1 MRRRASPR
9 LATAGCASGPSRRPA
24 PSCRFDRELQSGSV
38 DTTVQTDEISCWAIS
53 RSPFYVNRLPLQRT
67 GPVHDGLPDM
77 VCSWSAALPQGEPPM
92 NSVDERRPLQRL
104 TSPIERH
111 VGDRLRLARRALSLS
126 QEALAEQ
133 LGVTFQQVQKY
144 EKGINRISAGR
155 LHQVAEILDVPVSY
169 FFPDSADGSA
179 AVAAGIGPGMLG
191 DPRGNGSRP
200 DLFADCRYEGEAPGA
215 PARPLAR

>member
-1 MRRRASPR
+1 
-9 LATAGCASGPSRRPA
+9 
-24 PSCRFDRELQSGSV
+24 
-38 DTTVQTDEISCWAIS
+38 
-53 RSPFYVNRLPLQRT
+53 
-67 GPVHDGLPDM
+67 
-77 VCSWSAALPQGEPPM
+77 M

-179 AVAAGIGPGMLG
+179 SAETRLQSLPESVLECLETREGMDLVLTF
-191 DPRGNGSRP
+191 SRI
-200 DLFADCRYEGEAPGA
+200 ADTRV
-215 PARPLAR
+215 RRQVLPLVRSLAEKSA